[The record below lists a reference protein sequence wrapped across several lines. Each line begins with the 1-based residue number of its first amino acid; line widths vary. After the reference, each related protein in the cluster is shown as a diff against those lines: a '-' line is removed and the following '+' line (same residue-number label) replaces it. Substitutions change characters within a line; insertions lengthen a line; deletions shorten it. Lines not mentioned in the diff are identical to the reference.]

1 MLDNM
6 KALRILFQ
14 KPRGLFMKD
23 LIFENW
29 RRYLIENAPQQ
40 IFYTGA
46 VLDPDTVK
54 TLASEIPEVLKKLGL
69 NQLSAWDVSQ
79 IGSHGH
85 EQLNHH
91 MTFGA
96 SANAKLKPPIDQNML
111 NKPIE
116 IQIIGFGYDEKLGV
130 AAWQV
135 KSALDSHVQ
144 TRVPHITAMVQPGV
158 GKVFNASKITN
169 WQPVQLVKISGNKV
183 QGVITEV
190 VAKG

>member
-1 MLDNM
+1 
-6 KALRILFQ
+6 
-14 KPRGLFMKD
+14 MKD
-23 LIFENW
+23 LIFEGW
-29 RRYLIENAPQQ
+29 RRFLVENAPQQ

-46 VLDPDTVK
+46 VLDTKTVT
-54 TLASEIPEVLKKLGL
+54 TLAEEIPKVLKDLGL
-69 NQLSAWDVSQ
+69 TQLSSWDISQ
-79 IGSHGH
+79 IGSHKH

-96 SANAKLKPPIDQNML
+96 SANAKLKTPIDQNML

-116 IQIIGFGYDEKLGV
+116 IQIVGFGYDEKLGV

-135 KSALDSHVQ
+135 KSALDLHVQ
-144 TRVPHITAMVQPGV
+144 TGVPHITAMVQPGV

-169 WQPVQLVKISGNKV
+169 WQPVQLVKIPENKV

-190 VAKG
+190 TAKG